1 MFGQALIFP
10 QLLNRNPKHRL
21 GAQTDTAELKAH
33 SFFKSIDWDALLL
46 KQVTPPFKPVV
57 ESDES
62 TANFDP
68 EFTSADVREVG
79 FGAMD
84 LDEEDPS
91 EDWVSQSIGP
101 SGFTHTPNG
110 PLGCEKDKSGIS
122 PLTSPLTPF
131 SPLGPTPSNCHKP
144 QGIKIAPKKKKKDP
158 SSSPLTR
165 SVQEEFRGF
174 TYSGGES
181 IITTAGIMG
190 MKANRGDE
198 EAVDD
203 EEVQEPTTEDEYED
217 EQAVGRYANARRQG
231 QDLQDDDMI

>member
-1 MFGQALIFP
+1 M
-10 QLLNRNPKHRL
+10 

-33 SFFKSIDWDALLL
+33 PFFKSIDWDALLL

-68 EFTSADVREVG
+68 EFTSTDVREVG
-79 FGAMD
+79 FDEMD

-91 EDWVSQSIGP
+91 EDWVSQSTGG
-101 SGFTHTPNG
+101 SGFLHTPNG
-110 PLGCEKDKSGIS
+110 PLGSDKDKSS
-122 PLTSPLTPF
+122 PLTSPL
-131 SPLGPTPSNCHKP
+131 GPPSLAPTNGHKA
-144 QGIKIAPKKKKKDP
+144 QVIQIAPKKKKKDP
-158 SSSPLTR
+158 SSSPLTQ

-190 MKANRGDE
+190 VKGEGGDE

-217 EQAVGRYANARRQG
+217 EQAVGRYSNRRRRRQG
-231 QDLQDDDMI
+231 LQEDDII

>member
-1 MFGQALIFP
+1 M
-10 QLLNRNPKHRL
+10 LNRNPKHRL
-21 GAQTDTAELKAH
+21 GAQRDAAQLKEH
-33 SFFKSIDWDALLL
+33 PFFKCIDWAALSL

-79 FGAMD
+79 FEAMD

-91 EDWVSQSIGP
+91 EDWVSQSIGG
-101 SGFTHTPNG
+101 SGFIHTPNG
-110 PLGCEKDKSGIS
+110 PLGSDRERNGGIS
-122 PLTSPLTPF
+122 TPLTPL
-131 SPLGPTPSNCHKP
+131 SPLGPAPSASLSKS
-144 QGIKIAPKKKKKDP
+144 QGIQIAGKKKKKNAAG
-158 SSSPLTR
+158 SPLTK
-165 SVQEEFRGF
+165 SVQAEFRGF

-181 IITTAGIMG
+181 VVTPAGVMG
-190 MKANRGDE
+190 RQGEGGDE
-198 EAVDD
+198 EVIDD

-231 QDLQDDDMI
+231 QGLDDDMI